1 MHAVLHDFKARLLEH
16 YRVQQSRLHST
27 ALHGHSAGLT
37 GAAGLGVASAAGLLS
52 PNSASVYGQS
62 ILGQNQLFNHL
73 VQAKQQQQAA
83 AAAAAVAAA
92 TPTTDASA
100 STVTPASGEPRKRT
114 SPLDLTLNNSKSPT
128 RTEAEIEKTSSD
140 SETALRHEHSRL
152 SG

>member
-1 MHAVLHDFKARLLEH
+1 M
-16 YRVQQSRLHST
+16 QQSRLHST
-27 ALHGHSAGLT
+27 ALHGHSTAAGLT
-37 GAAGLGVASAAGLLS
+37 GTAGLGAATGLLG
-52 PNSASVYGQS
+52 PTSASVYGQS

-73 VQAKQQQQAA
+73 VQAKQQQAA

-92 TPTTDASA
+92 TTTPTDAGA
-100 STVTPASGEPRKRT
+100 STTPSSVEPRKRT